1 MIDERGYGHGSVSN
15 YCLYQQRHQWPLV
28 PCPWNEV
35 TGTDFMVL
43 RTNGNTWSLE
53 YLGENRM
60 KKYGSRYCL
69 NRMKKYN

>member
-1 MIDERGYGHGSVSN
+1 
-15 YCLYQQRHQWPLV
+15 
-28 PCPWNEV
+28 
-35 TGTDFMVL
+35 VL